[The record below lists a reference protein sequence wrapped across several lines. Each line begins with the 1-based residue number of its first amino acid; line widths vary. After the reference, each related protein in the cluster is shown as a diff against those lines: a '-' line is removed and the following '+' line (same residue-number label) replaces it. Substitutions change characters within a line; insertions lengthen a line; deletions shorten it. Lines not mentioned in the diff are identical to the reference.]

1 MQLTSNEPLT
11 SDEQKLIREFN
22 EKYNNWYNTLNSP
35 IDNINESQNKHYFL
49 LTFLEENNTILKLAT
64 SRNIQLYDEINNGAS
79 CEVLSLNEML
89 NHVLFDNVIEQENPE
104 NDDEVILQ
112 HNEVYTI
119 TRMIEE
125 KQYELLSQQD
135 IRNALF

>member
-89 NHVLFDNVIEQENPE
+89 SHVLFDNVIEQENPE